1 MVIMRII
8 LLGIDG
14 VRFWKARPLV
24 TGVLLKTCNTM
35 EFNSVINVFAPV
47 TDAVFFF
54 HGMNRTRIKNVIFR

>member
-24 TGVLLKTCNTM
+24 TGVLLKHATLWNSILLSTC
-35 EFNSVINVFAPV
+35 SPQ
-47 TDAVFFF
+47 
-54 HGMNRTRIKNVIFR
+54 